1 MKLYPH
7 FIVNCL
13 KKISESDI
21 FKDFNLVGGTC
32 LSLQLGHRR
41 SIDIDLF
48 TDMDYGS
55 MNTAAMK
62 VFERKFSL
70 YRKYRHL
77 RPTSLGILRP
87 NWRIPNCLHKS
98 RLLLYGKLYFSHQM
112 HRWNQTCRHKR
123 NRRNENKSDY
133 SRRTQA
139 KGLLGHL

>member
-1 MKLYPH
+1 MKLHYETVSPLL
-7 FIVNCL
+7 VNCL

-62 VFERKFSL
+62 VF
-70 YRKYRHL
+70 
-77 RPTSLGILRP
+77 
-87 NWRIPNCLHKS
+87 
-98 RLLLYGKLYFSHQM
+98 
-112 HRWNQTCRHKR
+112 
-123 NRRNENKSDY
+123 
-133 SRRTQA
+133 
-139 KGLLGHL
+139 

>member
-1 MKLYPH
+1 M
-7 FIVNCL
+7 

-62 VFERKFSL
+62 VF
-70 YRKYRHL
+70 
-77 RPTSLGILRP
+77 
-87 NWRIPNCLHKS
+87 
-98 RLLLYGKLYFSHQM
+98 
-112 HRWNQTCRHKR
+112 
-123 NRRNENKSDY
+123 
-133 SRRTQA
+133 
-139 KGLLGHL
+139 